1 MGLLSIYNIDSALQK
16 GILGVGFHET
26 KSPVKETTMKKE
38 IIINSTTS
46 ETRIAILEDGM
57 LAELFVERPENERN
71 VGDIYK
77 GVVRKVL
84 PGMRAAFVDIGW
96 EMDAFLH
103 FSDLGAH
110 QEHLFDEENGD
121 EEISH
126 HEGRVSGMELKPK
139 QEILV
144 QITKE
149 PLGNKGPRVT
159 SQISLPGRFMVLVPN
174 ENHIGVSRRVTD
186 FKEKRRLKR
195 TLKNIQVDGFGI
207 IARTASAG
215 KSEQDLARDMKG
227 LIRLWKKVEQRISA
241 APLRSVVYQDVSL
254 TSSVLR
260 DLFSP
265 DIHRLVVDSSKLRR
279 EVVRY
284 LKSVSQLQPGKVEL
298 YTGKQP
304 IFDHF
309 KIEPEIEKAL
319 SRKVWLTAGEHII
332 IEQTEAV
339 VTIDVNSGRF
349 IGKKDYEANALK
361 VNLRAAREICQQLR
375 LRDLGGII
383 IIDFIDMFEE
393 KNRRKVYDEMKKELR
408 KSKAKVD
415 ILPISQFGIMEMTR
429 QRIKPSLLYT
439 LNEPC
444 PTCDGT
450 GMVASMETIV
460 TSMERWVKRF
470 RQRTGERGVTIQAHP
485 DLVEYLTAGVKSRIR
500 QIMWRNKM
508 YLTLEQNDQLR
519 IEDFKAYSWKQ
530 KREVTDEFMA

>member
-1 MGLLSIYNIDSALQK
+1 
-16 GILGVGFHET
+16 
-26 KSPVKETTMKKE
+26 MKKE

-46 ETRIAILEDGM
+46 ETRIAILEDSM

-77 GVVRKVL
+77 AVVRKVL

-96 EMDAFLH
+96 ETDAFLH

-110 QEHLFDEENGD
+110 QEHLLDEENG
-121 EEISH
+121 EEETPH
-126 HEGRVSGMELKPK
+126 VTGRVSGIDLKPK

-149 PLGNKGPRVT
+149 PLGTKGPRVT
-159 SQISLPGRFMVLVPN
+159 SQISLPGRFMVMVPN
-174 ENHIGVSRRVTD
+174 ENHLGVSRRITD
-186 FKEKRRLKR
+186 FKEKRRIKRILK
-195 TLKNIQVDGFGI
+195 KIQIEGFGI
-207 IARTASAG
+207 IARTACAG
-215 KSEQDLARDMKG
+215 KSEEALARDMKG

-241 APLRSVVYQDVSL
+241 APPRSVVYQDVSL

-260 DLFSP
+260 DLFTP
-265 DIHRLVVDSSKLRR
+265 DVHRLVVDSSKLKR
-279 EVVRY
+279 EAMRY
-284 LKSVSQLQPGKVEL
+284 LKSISQLQPGKVEL
-298 YTGKQP
+298 YTGKEP
-304 IFDHF
+304 IFDYF

-319 SRKVWLTAGEHII
+319 SRKVWLTGGEHII

-339 VTIDVNSGRF
+339 VTVDVNSGRF

-361 VNLRAAREICQQLR
+361 VNMRAARELCQQLR

-393 KNRRKVYDEMKKELR
+393 RNRRKVYDEMKRELR

-415 ILPISQFGIMEMTR
+415 LQPISPFGIMEMTR

-470 RQRTGERGVTIQAHP
+470 RQRTGERGITIQAHP
-485 DLVEYLTAGVKSRIR
+485 DLVHYLTGGVKSCVR
-500 QIMWRNKM
+500 QVMWRNKM

-519 IEDFKAYSWKQ
+519 IEDFRAFSWKQ
-530 KREVTDEFMA
+530 KRDVTDEFMA